1 MRSGDCRANCRRLHL
16 HRNSRPGERR
26 DAIKKPR
33 GKAGLKDICRQGQ
46 MGPLPRRG
54 ENQLALISFPPKRL
68 VAPNSPRSPNRQAA
82 SRKLAEADYPV
93 RAHRITLG
101 RAPIISAVQ
110 GTCSV
115 FAI

>member
-1 MRSGDCRANCRRLHL
+1 MRSGDCTATSRRLNL

-82 SRKLAEADYPV
+82 SRKLLEADYPV
-93 RAHRITLG
+93 SAYRIIPG
-101 RAPIISAVQ
+101 RSA
-110 GTCSV
+110 
-115 FAI
+115 

>member
-1 MRSGDCRANCRRLHL
+1 
-16 HRNSRPGERR
+16 
-26 DAIKKPR
+26 
-33 GKAGLKDICRQGQ
+33 

-93 RAHRITLG
+93 RAYRITLG
-101 RAPIISAVQ
+101 RAPINLSSAGNLFGIRDLMRV
-110 GTCSV
+110 TSS
-115 FAI
+115 